1 MSAFL
6 ESRLTKMGSMPKS
19 EGLPTAEVSAGVSAV
34 SKAPKRKLPKK
45 AAKVGIKEK
54 KENHDVALLRKRAMM
69 K

>member
-34 SKAPKRKLPKK
+34 SKAPKRKLAKKAPKK
-45 AAKVGIKEK
+45 VMAK
-54 KENHDVALLRKRAMM
+54 KEESHDVALVKKRAMM